1 MIKNARIIMNA
12 DVNVKKCVAK
22 GKCDDGFLWNPSA
35 CEFELDKL
43 SDVGEYLDCMKSK
56 GRKRLVDKL

>member
-1 MIKNARIIMNA
+1 MNA
-12 DVNVKKCVAK
+12 DVNVKKWVAK

-56 GRKRLVDKL
+56 CRKRLVDKL